1 MREDA
6 CYILTMCKGMESIAL
21 HTSSLP
27 FTNSI
32 GNVLNR
38 RPIFEGHHIRKLT
51 LSGAGQYR
59 TDIDSPSFDNLE
71 RLIIQNSEYRPRGW
85 HPFPELLP
93 ADHPSKKTQ
102 DFTKLESFQLVRAF
116 SFSSRSD
123 VIKSLTSSPNLR
135 HLDLVDAFYLHP
147 SQAIY
152 DCPATLERLTLI
164 GSSQLE
170 MLSIW
175 SSYQFKKLERLKRLT
190 VGVLGHESSPF
201 FDMWMLPPN
210 LETLTVMVCECVWE
224 MDEFDTQGLARFV
237 GDQAKADNLGQVQ
250 LLEVFVVG
258 NRREKSTDTNHEW
271 VKDNLSAITLRE
283 PCAEYSIPLE
293 INYVTCAFLSR

>member
-1 MREDA
+1 M
-6 CYILTMCKGMESIAL
+6 
-21 HTSSLP
+21 
-27 FTNSI
+27 
-32 GNVLNR
+32 
-38 RPIFEGHHIRKLT
+38 
-51 LSGAGQYR
+51 SGAGQYR

-210 LETLTVMVCECVWE
+210 LETLTVMVCECVWK

-237 GDQAKADNLGQVQ
+237 CPCQGGEFRPHLNARGDD
-250 LLEVFVVG
+250 
-258 NRREKSTDTNHEW
+258 
-271 VKDNLSAITLRE
+271 IT
-283 PCAEYSIPLE
+283 SWSMGS
-293 INYVTCAFLSR
+293 CAFQRSCVFDRVVFGGIVRLLLR